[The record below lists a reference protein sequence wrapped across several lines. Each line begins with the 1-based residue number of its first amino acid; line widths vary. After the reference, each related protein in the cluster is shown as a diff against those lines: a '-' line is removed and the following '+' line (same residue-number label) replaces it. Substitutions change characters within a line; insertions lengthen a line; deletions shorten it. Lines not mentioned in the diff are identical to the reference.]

1 MRKVALTVSLWAG
14 VSLGA
19 ACGNSAEDFPPG
31 HPYGG
36 DAGTTAT
43 GDDGGATGAG
53 TGGFSGL
60 PCDVQ
65 KIVEDG
71 CIGCHG
77 GTQSP
82 RMLTYADLTAASP
95 QYPGQTVAQRS
106 LARMTAATN
115 AMPPAPAV
123 PPTPEEIAAFKAWVD
138 AGTPMGTTCT
148 SGPDAGTSGGGS
160 FNTPTTCTSGKTFSG
175 GNSGLMDPGR
185 ACLDCHQK
193 QGGPRFSIGGTVYPT
208 AHEPDNCLGVA
219 GGLSVVVTDKNGVVT
234 TLTVNQ
240 NGNFYGGRN
249 VVPPFTAKVVDGQGH
264 TRQMVGAVTAGDC
277 NTCHTTA
284 GANGAPGR
292 IVAP

>member
-1 MRKVALTVSLWAG
+1 MRNALLPASLLAG
-14 VSLGA
+14 LTLAV
-19 ACGNSAEDFPPG
+19 ACGNSADDYPPAR
-31 HPYGG
+31 PYTSDSG
-36 DAGTTAT
+36 AT
-43 GDDGGATGAG
+43 GDDGGWGAG
-53 TGGFSGL
+53 TGGFTGL

-65 KIVEDG
+65 KVLEDG

-77 GTQSP
+77 GSQSP
-82 RMLTYADLTAASP
+82 RLLTYADLTAASS

-123 PPTPEEIAAFKAWVD
+123 SPTSSEIAAFKAWVD
-138 AGTPMGTTCT
+138 GGSPMGTACT
-148 SGPDAGTSGGGS
+148 TQPDAGGGGTT
-160 FNTPTTCTSGKTFSG
+160 FGTPTVCTSGKTFAG
-175 GNSGLMDPGR
+175 GNSGVMDPGR

-219 GGLSVVVTDKNGVVT
+219 GGLSVVVTDKNGVMS
-234 TLTVNQ
+234 TLAVNA
-240 NGNFYGGRN
+240 NGNFYGGQN
-249 VVPPFTAKVVDGQGH
+249 VAPPFTAKVVDGQGN
-264 TRQMVGAVTAGDC
+264 TRAMAGSVTAGDC
-277 NTCHTTA
+277 NSCHTLQ